1 MSSVAIRN
9 NLAPLIDALVAG
21 DNRALITAAQEAIS
35 NAEDASELIG
45 RIALIAMRGD
55 SDGHTVLTLAAASA
69 LCRWLIALR
78 HVLGEDEEGQANGL
92 PLVVQSLLAAAP
104 AVKAG
109 KDVQP
114 NYPQGIFPSEIG
126 PNATVASRLE
136 QAIYESRDVTLTE
149 RLLFGLFGTGADY
162 RTLSIRIYDG
172 ISRCFQED
180 GHALLCAVRGAQVL
194 DSVEWGE
201 DMPSYIHWL
210 APHLP
215 LHTEEPSWAQVVRSF
230 LQEPQHSVASY
241 RTRLAAPQNVN
252 ALPLRSL
259 LLSEATTS
267 QICQGV
273 YDALIK
279 NGATARGVGSVIAL
293 TASDLLQNISNDDH
307 ELFVRASHG
316 LLFASAARLVFTQ
329 VQEVEALPLLFTAA
343 AAINSLYKGID
354 TPATTAKAARQG
366 NVGGGLIAPALLE
379 SLSGQIEAQDLA
391 GALASA
397 RRYIQLGH
405 DQHALF
411 SVIGLAAAQAD
422 ASADQGHTL
431 QIVLAAGDEYLAW
444 PKELASTNIEGFL
457 QVALRAATQAKRNTV
472 ARV

>member
-1 MSSVAIRN
+1 MSSVAIRH
-9 NLAPLIDALVAG
+9 NLAPFIDALVAG
-21 DNRALITAAQEAIS
+21 DSQALLSAARATIS
-35 NAEDASELIG
+35 KAEDASELIG
-45 RIALIAMRGD
+45 RIGLIAMRGD
-55 SDGHTVLTLAAASA
+55 SDGHAVLTLAAASA
-69 LCRWLIALR
+69 LCRWLVALR
-78 HVLGEDEEGQANGL
+78 HVLGEDEQGQAIGL

-114 NYPQGIFPSEIG
+114 SYPQGIFPSEIG
-126 PNATVASRLE
+126 PNDSVSSRLE
-136 QAIYESRDVTLTE
+136 QAIYGRDVAMTE

-172 ISRCFQED
+172 ISRAFQED
-180 GHALLCAVRGAQVL
+180 GHALLCAVRGAQIL

-215 LHTEEPSWAQVVRSF
+215 LHTEEPSWTQIVRSF
-230 LQEPQHSVASY
+230 LQEPQHSLASY
-241 RTRLAAPQNVN
+241 RTRLAAPQNAN

-267 QICQGV
+267 QVCQGV

-279 NGATARGVGSVIAL
+279 NGASAPGVGSVIAL
-293 TASDLLQNISNDDH
+293 AASDLLQTIGADDQ

-316 LLFASAARLVFTQ
+316 LLFASAARLTFTQ
-329 VQEVEALPLLFTAA
+329 VQEVEGLPLLFTAA
-343 AAINSLYKGID
+343 AAINSLHKDLGS
-354 TPATTAKAARQG
+354 PADAAKAARPG
-366 NVGGGLIAPALLE
+366 SAGGGLIAPALLE

-391 GALASA
+391 GALASS

-405 DQHALF
+405 DLHALF
-411 SVIGLAAAQAD
+411 SVIGLGAAQAD
-422 ASADQGHTL
+422 ASADQGHAL
-431 QIVLAAGDEYLAW
+431 QIVLAAGDEYQAW
-444 PKELASTNIEGFL
+444 PKELANTNIEGFL
-457 QVALRAATQAKRNTV
+457 RVALRAAIQAKRNSV